1 MSFVTLTFAIFF
13 ALVFAL
19 YVPVRWR
26 LQNLLLLVASAAF
39 YGWEHP
45 WWVLLLYF
53 SAGIDYLAAIGMERW
68 PAHKRPLLTTSL
80 GANLALLA
88 WFKYAM
94 FASDN
99 LRALG
104 ADVPL
109 LDVILPAG
117 ISFYTFQS
125 MSYTIDVYR
134 GVMPACRNILDYYL
148 FVSFFPQLVAGPI
161 ERAPDLLRQVL
172 APRVVAWSNVEAGL
186 LRATWGVAKKVIV
199 ADNVA
204 VYVDRVYGL
213 PTLSLPLAM
222 AGAFAFAVQI
232 LADFSGYTDI
242 ARGVAQ
248 CFGFTLSPNFL
259 HPYLAANPSELW
271 RRWHVS
277 FSSWIRDYLYVPLG
291 GSKGSA
297 LRVAAVTVLT
307 MAISGLWH
315 GASWNFVLWGVY
327 HGLLVVVYRPLWR
340 VLGLLPRWVTVP
352 IFFCLVVFGWAIF
365 RQHDASV
372 LFDTFRHPWPVH
384 PHSELIVG
392 GVLMAVGACGGAIL
406 VLGLLAERYLLPR
419 LGALRPAFAVGF
431 VSLVATL
438 LVYWMRTNA
447 DAFIYF
453 RF

>member
-1 MSFVTLTFAIFF
+1 MSFVTPTFAVFL
-13 ALVFAL
+13 ALVLAV

-26 LQNLLLLVASAAF
+26 LQNLLLLLASATF

-45 WWVLLLYF
+45 SWVLLLYV
-53 SAGIDYLAAIGMERW
+53 SAGIDFLAAIGMERW
-68 PAHKRPLLTTSL
+68 PAHKRPLLATSL

-94 FASDN
+94 FAADN

-109 LDVILPAG
+109 LDVVLPAG

-134 GVMPACRNILDYYL
+134 GVMPACRSILDYFL

-172 APRVVAWSNVEAGL
+172 APRVVTANDIGAGL

-213 PTLSLPLAM
+213 PTLSLPLAL

-259 HPYLAANPSELW
+259 HPYLAANPTELW

-277 FSSWIRDYLYVPLG
+277 FSSWIRDYVYVPLG

-297 LRVAAVTVLT
+297 FRVAAVTVLT
-307 MAISGLWH
+307 MATSGLWH

-327 HGLLVVVYRPLWR
+327 HGLLVVLYRPLWR
-340 VLGLLPRWVTVP
+340 VLAPLPRWLTVP
-352 IFFCLVVFGWAIF
+352 LFFCFTVFGWAIF

-372 LFDTFRHPWPVH
+372 LVETFRHPWPVH
-384 PHSELIVG
+384 PTGELIVG
-392 GVLMAVGACGGAIL
+392 GVVLAVGACGGALL
-406 VLGLLAERYLLPR
+406 VLGLVVERTLVPR

-431 VSLVATL
+431 VALVATL
-438 LVYWMRTNA
+438 LVYWTRTNA